1 MAKFEL
7 ITGIRQTALRLF
19 VYGPEGI
26 GKSTFA
32 AELPDPIF
40 IDVEGGTNQLPV
52 ARMPRPTSW
61 AMLMSEIQAARDG
74 DVPCSTLVID
84 TADAAEKLCISNV
97 CANNGVTG
105 IEKMPYGKGYVFVKE
120 DWCRML
126 DLLSEVIERNINVVL
141 LGHSRLDKFE
151 RPDESGAYDR
161 FSPKLIDSK
170 RASVAAVTKEWS
182 DAVLFLDYKIYVEED
197 NGKAKARGGKRVIRT
212 THHPCWDAKNR
223 FGLPDEMP
231 LNDESAM
238 RIGSLMSHNINVEPV
253 QPQPQPQ
260 QQKSAAMQEV
270 DERLERMQREV
281 EQIGAVRDAEP
292 DPRDAYPDRLKALA
306 DLMRTND
313 VSDEDLRSLV
323 GAQGWFPT
331 ECPVDQYPGDV
342 AALLVI
348 TWDQLMAKLKQL

>member
-1 MAKFEL
+1 
-7 ITGIRQTALRLF
+7 
-19 VYGPEGI
+19 
-26 GKSTFA
+26 
-32 AELPDPIF
+32 
-40 IDVEGGTNQLPV
+40 
-52 ARMPRPTSW
+52 MPRPTSW
-61 AMLMSEIQAARDG
+61 AMLMSEIQAVRDG

-84 TADAAEKLCISNV
+84 TADAAEKLCISSV
-97 CANNGVTG
+97 CANNDVTG

-238 RIGSLMSHNINVEPV
+238 RIGSLMSHNINAEPV
-253 QPQPQPQ
+253 QPQQSTPEPAP
-260 QQKSAAMQEV
+260 SPMMQEV
-270 DERLERMQREV
+270 DARLEKMKREV
-281 EQIGAVRDAEP
+281 EQIGAVKSDEPIEP
-292 DPRDAYPDRLKALA
+292 DPRDFYPARLRALT
-306 DLMRTND
+306 DLMRTNG
-313 VSDEDLRSLV
+313 VTDETLRSLV
-323 GAQGWFPT
+323 GGQGWFPK
-331 ECPVDQYPGDV
+331 ECPVEQYPEDF
-342 AALLVI
+342 AAFLVS
-348 TWDQLMAKLKQL
+348 TWDQLMAKLENVPF

>member
-1 MAKFEL
+1 MPKFEL
-7 ITGIRQTALRLF
+7 ITGVMQTALRLF

-32 AELPDPIF
+32 AELPDPVF

-61 AMLMSEIQAARDG
+61 AMLMSEIQAVRDG

-84 TADAAEKLCISNV
+84 TADAAEKLCISSV

-231 LNDESAM
+231 LNDESVM
-238 RIGSLMSHNINVEPV
+238 RISSLMSHNINAEPV
-253 QPQPQPQ
+253 QPHQ
-260 QQKSAAMQEV
+260 QSQKSAAMREV
-270 DERLERMQREV
+270 DERLEKMQREV
-281 EQIGAVRDAEP
+281 EKIGVVRDAEP

-323 GAQGWFPT
+323 GAQGWFPA
-331 ECPVDQYPGDV
+331 ECPVDQYPDDF
-342 AALLVI
+342 AAFLVS

>member
-1 MAKFEL
+1 MPKFEL
-7 ITGIRQTALRLF
+7 ITGVMQTALRLF

-32 AELPDPIF
+32 AELPDPVF
-40 IDVEGGTNQLPV
+40 IDVESGTNQLPV
-52 ARMPRPTSW
+52 ARTPRPTSW
-61 AMLMSEIQAARDG
+61 AMLMSEIQAVRDG

-84 TADAAEKLCISNV
+84 TADAAEKLCISSV

-231 LNDESAM
+231 LNDESVM
-238 RIGSLMSHNINVEPV
+238 RIGSLMSHNINAEPV
-253 QPQPQPQ
+253 QPQPHQQP
-260 QQKSAAMQEV
+260 QKSAAMQEV

-281 EQIGAVRDAEP
+281 EQIGAVRDAAP

-331 ECPVDQYPGDV
+331 ECPVDQYPDDF
-342 AALLVI
+342 AAFLVS
-348 TWDQLMAKLKQL
+348 TWDQLMAKLKQI